1 MNFCPDGRFQRYA
14 GAGRHGEALLQATAI
29 GAAYRYG
36 VLPGLQVGEVLA
48 VGAVAPKKAEGRR
61 APADGQ
67 PDSAAAVVR
76 AGGVDGGLQ
85 GGQGAGGYAHI
96 VREGA
101 AIGIGN
107 KKGINTRYLHI
118 HRCYTY
124 GKNAY
129 SFGRKR

>member
-1 MNFCPDGRFQRYA
+1 MIIEFLIVSRAC
-14 GAGRHGEALLQATAI
+14 
-29 GAAYRYG
+29 
-36 VLPGLQVGEVLA
+36 LPGTNQINVCW
-48 VGAVAPKKAEGRR
+48 
-61 APADGQ
+61 
-67 PDSAAAVVR
+67 AVVR

-96 VREGA
+96 VRERA